1 MRIIGIDPGTT
12 CTGIGIV
19 DSDRRGECS
28 PVFFTALR
36 FKSRDLSIILPDF
49 FNRLNEILDT
59 HKPGAAA
66 IEDIFTGVNVK
77 STVKLAHLRGTAITA
92 LGLKEIPVAAY
103 APRSVKKTIAGHG
116 QADKEQLRFL
126 VETQLRIKLGKAPL
140 DVSDA
145 LAIALCH
152 AQHLVFGN

>member
-1 MRIIGIDPGTT
+1 MRIIGIDPGTS

-36 FKSRDLSIILPDF
+36 FKSRDLAVILPDF
-49 FNRLNEILDT
+49 YRRLNEILDT
-59 HKPGAAA
+59 HQPDAAA

-77 STVKLAHLRGTAITA
+77 STVKLAHLRGTAIVA

-103 APRSVKKTIAGHG
+103 APRSVKKTIAGYG

-126 VETQLRIKLGKAPL
+126 VETQLGIKLKKAPL

-152 AQHLVFGN
+152 AQHLAFST

>member
-19 DSDRRGECS
+19 DSDSRGECS
-28 PVFFTALR
+28 PVFFKALR
-36 FKSRDLSIILPDF
+36 FKSRELAIILPDF
-49 FNRLNEILDT
+49 FSRLNELLDT
-59 HKPGAAA
+59 YSPESAA

-77 STVKLAHLRGTAITA
+77 STVKLAHLRGTAITV
-92 LGLKEIPVAAY
+92 LGLRKIPVSAY
-103 APRSVKKTIAGHG
+103 APRSVKKTIAGYG

-126 VETQLRIKLGKAPL
+126 VETQLGIRLGKAPL

-145 LAIALCH
+145 LAIAICH
-152 AQHLVFGN
+152 AQHQVFGG

>member
-19 DSDRRGECS
+19 DSDQRGECS
-28 PVFFTALR
+28 PVFFTDLR
-36 FKSRDLSIILPDF
+36 FKSKELSIILPDF
-49 FNRLNEILDT
+49 FNRLNRILET
-59 HKPGAAA
+59 YKPGAAA

-92 LGLKEIPVAAY
+92 LSLREISVAAY
-103 APRSVKKTIAGHG
+103 APRSVKKTIAGYG

-126 VETQLRIKLGKAPL
+126 VETQLGIRLEKAPL

-145 LAIALCH
+145 LAVALCR
-152 AQHLVFGN
+152 AQHLAFAD

>member
-19 DSDRRGECS
+19 DSDQRGECS
-28 PVFFTALR
+28 PVFFTGFR

-49 FNRLNEILDT
+49 FNRLNEFLET
-59 HKPGAAA
+59 YQPGAAA

-77 STVKLAHLRGTAITA
+77 STVKLAHLRGTAIA
-92 LGLKEIPVAAY
+92 VLGLKDISVAAY
-103 APRSVKKTIAGHG
+103 APRSVKKAIAGYG

-126 VETQLRIKLGKAPL
+126 VETQLGITLGKAPL

-152 AQHLVFGN
+152 AQHLAFGT

>member
-19 DSDRRGECS
+19 DSDQRGECS
-28 PVFFTALR
+28 PVFFTDLR
-36 FKSRDLSIILPDF
+36 FKSKELSIILPDF
-49 FNRLNEILDT
+49 FNRLNRILET
-59 HKPGAAA
+59 YKPGAAA

-92 LGLKEIPVAAY
+92 LSLREISVAAY
-103 APRSVKKTIAGHG
+103 APRSVKKTIAGYG

-126 VETQLRIKLGKAPL
+126 VETQLGIRLEKAPL

-145 LAIALCH
+145 LAVALCH
-152 AQHLVFGN
+152 AQHLAFAD